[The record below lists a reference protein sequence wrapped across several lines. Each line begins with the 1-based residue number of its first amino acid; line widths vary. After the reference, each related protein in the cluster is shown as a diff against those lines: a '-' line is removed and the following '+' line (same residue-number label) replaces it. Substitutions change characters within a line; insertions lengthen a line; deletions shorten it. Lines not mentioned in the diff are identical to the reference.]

1 MFNIVLV
8 EPEIPPNT
16 GNIIRLCAN
25 TGCSLHLVHPLG
37 FEMSEKQ
44 LRRAGLDYAD
54 MTRVSHY
61 DSFANFAAEEFGLHK
76 PLQAN
81 HSNSNQADK
90 TPTAVGFQSAVNF
103 QSAVCFSTKGTTP
116 YHKHRFKPGEWLLFG
131 SETRGLDNSVLQQ
144 FSSESV
150 LRMPMLPGS
159 RSMNLSN
166 TVAVAVFEAWRQCD
180 FVES

>member
-25 TGCSLHLVHPLG
+25 SGCSLHLVHPLG

-61 DSFANFAAEEFGLHK
+61 DSFDEFAKKNFEKQNTTDPIRFEH
-76 PLQAN
+76 
-81 HSNSNQADK
+81 
-90 TPTAVGFQSAVNF
+90 
-103 QSAVCFSTKGTTP
+103 AVCFSTKGTKN
-116 YHKHRFKPGEWLLFG
+116 YHEHRFSMGEWLLFG
-131 SETRGLDNSVLQQ
+131 AETRGLDKAVLMQ
-144 FSSESV
+144 FPDQNV
-150 LRMPMLPGS
+150 LRMPMIPSS
-159 RSMNLSN
+159 RSLNLSN
-166 TVAVAVFEAWRQCD
+166 TVAIAVYEAWRQCD
-180 FVES
+180 FAGA

>member
-61 DSFANFAAEEFGLHK
+61 DSFENFAAKEFGLDK
-76 PLQAN
+76 PAPAN
-81 HSNSNQADK
+81 HANSNQAGK
-90 TPTAVGFQSAVNF
+90 TPTAVGF

-116 YHKHRFKPGEWLLFG
+116 YHKHHFKPGEWLLFG
-131 SETRGLDNSVLQQ
+131 SETRGLDHSVLQQ